1 MNWENKAFYT
11 GRSMLREFTPGDVL
25 ETQEIPFAEFRV
37 GDVVAFR
44 EPAPNVKAVVHR
56 VIARGA
62 DYLVTMGD
70 NNVTPDA
77 HRVVV
82 ADNPRL
88 VVSRSPREGVVKRVW
103 RGKAGR
109 CAWWWHRLRKFIHRA
124 FFGVW
129 RRTFGRLIS

>member
-1 MNWENKAFYT
+1 MDNLENKAFYT
-11 GRSMLREFTPGDVL
+11 GKSMLREFTPGDLL
-25 ETQEIPFAEFRV
+25 ETREIPFAEFRV

-44 EPAPNVKAVVHR
+44 VPEPNAKGVVHR
-56 VIARGA
+56 VIARGE

-70 NNVTPDA
+70 NNMTPDA
-77 HRVVV
+77 HRVVA

-109 CAWWWHRLRKFIHRA
+109 CVWWWHRLRKFIHRA
-124 FFGVW
+124 FSAVW
-129 RRTFGRLIS
+129 RRTFAKL